1 MAWSDWGSG
10 DKLALRFLHVGSL
23 WAGPA
28 SPTPQPRV
36 ESILYLHQTFQQA
49 VDSVGPWGQPR
60 KNSPSPPPSKN
71 TGPFR
76 GYKFMAE
83 AEGQRLLQ
91 AAFESQPHTQ
101 RPLGSFPPASG
112 SRLLAG
118 KMKGI
123 CEEAGAFVTPLTPGS
138 PFQGPRGRPR
148 WLSCGKAD
156 LREAWGQLRPCA
168 GTASSSHFSGQDCLL
183 WASVSFS
190 VTIGG

>member
-1 MAWSDWGSG
+1 
-10 DKLALRFLHVGSL
+10 
-23 WAGPA
+23 
-28 SPTPQPRV
+28 
-36 ESILYLHQTFQQA
+36 
-49 VDSVGPWGQPR
+49 
-60 KNSPSPPPSKN
+60 
-71 TGPFR
+71 
-76 GYKFMAE
+76 MAE

-156 LREAWGQLRPCA
+156 LRVTFTFHFHALEKEMATHSSILAWRSSMDRGVWQATVHGVAKSRTQL
-168 GTASSSHFSGQDCLL
+168 SN
-183 WASVSFS
+183 
-190 VTIGG
+190 

>member
-1 MAWSDWGSG
+1 MW
-10 DKLALRFLHVGSL
+10 KVYFI
-23 WAGPA
+23 
-28 SPTPQPRV
+28 
-36 ESILYLHQTFQQA
+36 SIRLSNKPF
-49 VDSVGPWGQPR
+49 DSVGPWGQPR

-148 WLSCGKAD
+148 WLSGGKAD

>member
-28 SPTPQPRV
+28 SPTPKPFV

-76 GYKFMAE
+76 GYKSMAE
-83 AEGQRLLQ
+83 AEGQLLLQ
-91 AAFESQPHTQ
+91 AAFESQSHTQ
-101 RPLGSFPPASG
+101 RPLGAFPPAS
-112 SRLLAG
+112 RRRPLAG

-123 CEEAGAFVTPLTPGS
+123 RGEAGAFVTPLTPDS
-138 PFQGPRGRPR
+138 PLQGPRGRPR
-148 WLSCGKAD
+148 WLRCGK
-156 LREAWGQLRPCA
+156 G
-168 GTASSSHFSGQDCLL
+168 
-183 WASVSFS
+183 
-190 VTIGG
+190 